1 MKYFK
6 FKKYYVLIILIMACL
21 FLLVFSLL
29 MKKDRKTTNLE
40 NIIKDSVIEV
50 NKKIS
55 IPINNI
61 KKSTIKRSKLI
72 KKYEKMKEKY
82 EKDKNIRIEN
92 EELKEKIS
100 DLENILELNKNLKND
115 YINANVIV
123 RNVGYFYNEIT
134 VDKGLKEKVK
144 KGMAAMT
151 SDGLIGTVNK
161 VSNHTSVIKLITTN
175 DTNNKISVKI
185 KLDDHYI
192 YGLLSGYDTKNK
204 YFLIE
209 GIANN
214 ENIPMDSLV
223 TTTSLGNG
231 FPSGILIGRVKKI
244 KKDNFDLSRTLL
256 VKSDVDFNNIE
267 YVVLESGDKR

>member
-6 FKKYYVLIILIMACL
+6 FKKYYVLIILIMVCL

-61 KKSTIKRSKLI
+61 KKSTIKRNKLV

-100 DLENILELNKNLKND
+100 NLENILELNKNLKND

-123 RNVGYFYNEIT
+123 RNIGYFYNEIT

-151 SDGLIGTVNK
+151 GDGLIGTVNK

>member
-6 FKKYYVLIILIMACL
+6 FKKYYVLIILIMVCL

-61 KKSTIKRSKLI
+61 KKSTIKRNKLI

-100 DLENILELNKNLKND
+100 NLENILELNKNLKND

-123 RNVGYFYNEIT
+123 RNIGYFYNEIT

>member
-6 FKKYYVLIILIMACL
+6 FKKYYVLIILIMVCL

-61 KKSTIKRSKLI
+61 KKSTIKRNKLV

-100 DLENILELNKNLKND
+100 NLENILELNKNLKND

-123 RNVGYFYNEIT
+123 RNIGYFYNEIT
-134 VDKGLKEKVK
+134 VDKELKEKVK

-151 SDGLIGTVNK
+151 GDGLIGTVNK